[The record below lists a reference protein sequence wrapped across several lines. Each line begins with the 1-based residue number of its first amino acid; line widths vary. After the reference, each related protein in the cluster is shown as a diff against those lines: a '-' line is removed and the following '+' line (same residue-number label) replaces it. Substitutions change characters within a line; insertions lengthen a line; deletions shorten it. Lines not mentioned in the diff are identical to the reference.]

1 MLATVKGY
9 YNGSQIVLD
18 TPVQLQIF
26 IILHI
31 KKLEIKIE

>member
-18 TPVQLQIF
+18 TP
-26 IILHI
+26 I
-31 KKLEIKIE
+31 KSQRTSRLP